1 MRTVLEKVSFRTSD
15 VIAYLEEKIA
25 MGLSSQAEDDLYST
39 YKWSDKI
46 DKKDYTFKRLLREMR
61 NTYLG
66 EF

>member
-1 MRTVLEKVSFRTSD
+1 MLEKVSFRTSD

-25 MGLSSQAEDDLYST
+25 MGLSTQSEDDLYSE
-39 YKWSDKI
+39 YKWNNKI
-46 DKKDYTFKRLLREMR
+46 DKKDFTFKRLLREMR